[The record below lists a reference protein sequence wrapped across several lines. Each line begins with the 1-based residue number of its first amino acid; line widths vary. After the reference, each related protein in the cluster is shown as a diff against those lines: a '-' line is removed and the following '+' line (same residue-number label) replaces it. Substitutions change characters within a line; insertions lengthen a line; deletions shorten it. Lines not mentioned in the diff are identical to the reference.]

1 MIASAETASSRATKM
16 GSRCSTRVDMS
27 ALFELPRRADE
38 LLLAQCVCRGQLL
51 YADSDDGRRRM
62 ISVYNLPATYQLA
75 KCYIL
80 SR

>member
-1 MIASAETASSRATKM
+1 MIASVETASSRATM

-27 ALFELPRRADE
+27 ALFELLRRADE

-62 ISVYNLPATYQLA
+62 ISVYNLSATYQLA
-75 KCYIL
+75 KCYTL